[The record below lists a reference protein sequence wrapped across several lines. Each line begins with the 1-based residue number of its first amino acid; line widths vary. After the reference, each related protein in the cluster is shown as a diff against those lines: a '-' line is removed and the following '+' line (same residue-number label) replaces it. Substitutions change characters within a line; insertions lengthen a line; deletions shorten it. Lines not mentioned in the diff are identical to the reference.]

1 MQIVT
6 KKKNDKYY
14 KFYVQSK
21 NTVGL
26 LSATC
31 SSAKSPSSGTA
42 ARIISSCILLVD
54 VGFADAIGLQTHS
67 ILVSQ
72 TSVIRGQLAD
82 Y

>member
-1 MQIVT
+1 M
-6 KKKNDKYY
+6 KLNS
-14 KFYVQSK
+14 F
-21 NTVGL
+21 
-26 LSATC
+26 LSVYRCSLPVAAT
-31 SSAKSPSSGTA
+31 SDDVRTA

-54 VGFADAIGLQTHS
+54 VLFFGFADAIGLQTHS